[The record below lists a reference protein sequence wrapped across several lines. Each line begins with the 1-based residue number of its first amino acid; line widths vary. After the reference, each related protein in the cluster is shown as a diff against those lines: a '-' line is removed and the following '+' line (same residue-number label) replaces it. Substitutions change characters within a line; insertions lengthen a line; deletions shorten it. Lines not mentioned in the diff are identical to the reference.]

1 MKKRLCAT
9 LSVVFACSFALAG
22 CSGDHYSKVNV
33 SGSQDTRYAVTS
45 NGGSAVQYGNYVYF
59 INGTRGF
66 DDDNAKNNVFGSV
79 VKGGLYRAELNGVKT
94 ESDQGNRFKIT
105 ADSET
110 GSKLVGTAAVTFDNK
125 KTLDASVQNIAP
137 KTIGTSG
144 YHNGGGVY
152 IFGNYVYYA
161 SPDNTKN
168 KQGET
173 TYKRTSFFREKLDGS
188 ETIKIYTTDAETS
201 DKAYGFYKFDGAV
214 YLVTEDERDGNS
226 CIISVKIGSD
236 GKTTV
241 KRIGKEKYKKVIL
254 PTNPT
259 YYDGISTDTVY
270 DYIYLEYA
278 GSDFEEDKTSRTDN
292 VLAYIR
298 PDGSEFTKFAEG
310 NDKLDLV
317 SVKDDLVYYINS
329 TLSGAALTARD
340 YDSLFTHSGGFNQN
354 VLTLD
359 ALTSASQVYPAVLGM
374 GEINTN
380 RIHVFLV
387 TDSKTL
393 TDYTDGGK
401 TVKQLD
407 TASNSISVQ
416 ATDEGKVFYS
426 FADAANEIRYYD
438 LYADE
443 VVTVATDITTGS
455 FDVDLIDNFVVYMGI
470 LEERFDSYTFFYD
483 LAPERA
489 ELTNLF
495 VGRRNDGDNRS
506 KINSVELAEEDL
518 ANVKKV
524 YKKGNSLDVDGLY
537 LTLKYYP
544 DEDGNVREEKVAV
557 KKSWVSGFDSSAAA
571 DGLELTITY
580 SDEADKFTAVYTV
593 DINS

>member
-9 LSVVFACSFALAG
+9 LSVIFACSLAFAG
-22 CSGDHYSKVNV
+22 CSSERLAKVNV
-33 SGSQDTRYAVTS
+33 SGSQDTKYAVTS

-79 VKGGLYRAELNGVKT
+79 VKGGLCRVELNGSKVS
-94 ESDQGNRFKIT
+94 SDNGDSFRIT
-105 ADSET
+105 SGGDA
-110 GSKLVGTAAVTFDNK
+110 GSKLVGAVATTFDNK
-125 KTLDASVQNIAP
+125 TTLEASVQTIAP

-144 YHNGGGVY
+144 YHNGGGVF

-173 TYKRTSFFREKLDGS
+173 TYKRTAFFREKLDGS
-188 ETIKIYTTDAETS
+188 ETIKIYTTQAETA
-201 DKAYGFYKFDGAV
+201 DKGYGFYNYGGAV

-226 CIISVKIGSD
+226 CIISVRIASD

-241 KRIGKEKYKKVIL
+241 KRIGKEKHTQAIF

-259 YYDGISTDTVY
+259 YYSGISTDTVY
-270 DYIYLEYA
+270 DYIYLKYS

-310 NDKLDLV
+310 NDKLDFV
-317 SVKDDLVYYINS
+317 AVRDDLVYYINS
-329 TLSGAALTARD
+329 TLSGAALIARD
-340 YDSLFTHSGGFNQN
+340 YDSLFTLSGGFNQN

-359 ALTSASQVYPAVLGM
+359 ALTSATQVYPAVLGL

-393 TDYTDGGK
+393 TDYTDGGR
-401 TVKQLD
+401 TVKQID
-407 TASNSISVQ
+407 TASTSLSVQ
-416 ATDEGKVFYS
+416 ATDEGKVFYAVS
-426 FADAANEIRYYD
+426 DTENEIRYYD

-443 VVTVATDITTGS
+443 AVTIASDVTTGS
-455 FDVDLIDNFVVYMGI
+455 FDVDLIDNFVVYMGV

-483 LAPERA
+483 LASDRA
-489 ELTNLF
+489 DFTNLF
-495 VGRRNDGDNRS
+495 VGKRNAGDRRS
-506 KINSVELAEEDL
+506 KINTVELNEEDL
-518 ANVKKV
+518 VNVKTV
-524 YKKGNSLDVDGLY
+524 YKAKESLDVNNLY
-537 LTLKYYP
+537 IILKYYP
-544 DEDGNVREEKVAV
+544 DEDGVVEEERVAV
-557 KKSWVSGFDSSAAA
+557 KKSWVSGFDSSKAT
-571 DGLELTITY
+571 DELELTITY
-580 SDEADKFTAVYTV
+580 TDEADTFNVVYTV
-593 DINS
+593 EINS